1 MRLSTSAAKALALST
16 AALLSCASLAS
27 ASPAASLGGWRRT
40 GEVSVAN
47 SISGEGITTLR
58 LPGQAPQTVYRN
70 GTTIPQPLK
79 DEGWGHVGD
88 PDSLR
93 GYTFDVYQDTVTNP
107 PVSKMYLVTS
117 PSGQTTEFVH
127 PLAADEPAP
136 NANAQV
142 AVSPD
147 GQWLVSGAL
156 GDATELFVSPTPFLN
171 HHAPRVAGDLP
182 LAARIHLDH
191 PIRAAQGCDF
201 VSATRLLC
209 ATSDSNN
216 DLYPTSYQLLQVD
229 LPHALAGHDVHAHV
243 KELGQLPLSSTCA
256 GAFTPE
262 GVDYDAPTGTL
273 RVEVVPPAPCNTVTD
288 VYSFRRG

>member
-1 MRLSTSAAKALALST
+1 MRLLTTAAKALAIS
-16 AALLSCASLAS
+16 AAAVLGCASLAS
-27 ASPAASLGGWRRT
+27 ASPAGWRVIGKT
-40 GEVSVAN
+40 SVAN

-58 LPGQAPQTVYRN
+58 LPGRAPQTVYRN
-70 GTTIPQPLK
+70 GTTIPQALK

-107 PVSKMYLVTS
+107 PTSKMYLVTA
-117 PSGQTTEFVH
+117 PSGETTEFVH
-127 PLAADEPAP
+127 PLRADEPAA

-142 AVSPD
+142 AVTPD

-156 GDATELFVSPTPFLN
+156 GDATELYVSPTPFLN
-171 HHAPRVAGDLP
+171 RRAPRVAGDLP

-191 PIRAAQGCDF
+191 PVRSAQGCDF
-201 VSATRLLC
+201 VSPARLLC
-209 ATSDSNN
+209 ATSDSAN

-229 LPHALAGHDVHAHV
+229 LPHAVTGHDVTAHV
-243 KELGQLPLSSTCA
+243 TELGQLPLSSTCT

-288 VYSFRRG
+288 VYSLRRR